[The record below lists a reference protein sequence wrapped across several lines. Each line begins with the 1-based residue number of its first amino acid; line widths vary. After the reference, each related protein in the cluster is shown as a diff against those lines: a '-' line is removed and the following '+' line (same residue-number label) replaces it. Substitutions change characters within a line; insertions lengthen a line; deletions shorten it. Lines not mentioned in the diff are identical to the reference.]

1 MVLSQRLDLRQSQ
14 TLIMTPQLQ
23 QAIKLLQMSNQELGE
38 FIEQEVEQ
46 NPLLERATDSA
57 GEVEIDGAATAS
69 AGEAGETENFAA
81 DAGSQEPAPL
91 SGSEIETAPSDQDWE
106 NGADGSGDDYAGASS
121 SSGSFTGEEHE
132 TAAVAERPSLREHL
146 LGQIHIDFADPAE
159 RLIAAALLEFLD
171 ESGYLPADLNLV
183 RTQLGATPEAF
194 EQVIARLQSFD
205 PPGIFARSLEECLR
219 LQLRDKNR
227 LDPAMEIMLQHLDL
241 VAKRERSA
249 LMKLCGVDAEDL
261 ADMLAEIRLLNPR
274 PALAFHVDVG
284 PPLVPD
290 VLLRAQPGG
299 RWHVELNADNLPR
312 VLANERY
319 YAKIQ
324 GSVRSKADKD
334 YISDRWQQANW
345 LVKALHQRATTIL
358 KVATEIVRQQDQF
371 FVHGVQ
377 HLKPLILRD
386 IAAAIEMHE
395 STVSRVTQ
403 NKYITTPRGIFE
415 LKYFFTT
422 GLARS
427 DGGAVMSSEAV
438 RDRIKNLIDSEEPKH
453 ILSDDAITDSLR
465 AEGVDI
471 ARRTVA
477 KYREAMQI
485 PTSSQRRRNKR

>member
-274 PALAFHVDVG
+274 PALAFHVDVA
-284 PPLVPD
+284 PPHH
-290 VLLRAQPGG
+290 GG
-299 RWHVELNADNLPR
+299 AIAPSAPNLGIAPSR
-312 VLANERY
+312 VTSL
-319 YAKIQ
+319 
-324 GSVRSKADKD
+324 
-334 YISDRWQQANW
+334 
-345 LVKALHQRATTIL
+345 L
-358 KVATEIVRQQDQF
+358 KVA
-371 FVHGVQ
+371 
-377 HLKPLILRD
+377 
-386 IAAAIEMHE
+386 
-395 STVSRVTQ
+395 
-403 NKYITTPRGIFE
+403 
-415 LKYFFTT
+415 
-422 GLARS
+422 
-427 DGGAVMSSEAV
+427 
-438 RDRIKNLIDSEEPKH
+438 
-453 ILSDDAITDSLR
+453 
-465 AEGVDI
+465 
-471 ARRTVA
+471 
-477 KYREAMQI
+477 
-485 PTSSQRRRNKR
+485 